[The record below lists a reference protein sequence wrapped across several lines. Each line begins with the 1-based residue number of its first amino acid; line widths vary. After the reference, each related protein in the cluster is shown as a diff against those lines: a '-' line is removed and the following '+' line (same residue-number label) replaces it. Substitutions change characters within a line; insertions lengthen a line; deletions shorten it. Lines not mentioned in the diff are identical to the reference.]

1 LDGDEVISSQLIRRL
16 VGVVLVV
23 SIAGC
28 GNGIAA
34 RETPAMPS
42 SDSLLAVP
50 IDEQRPLFF
59 YASDVSQIER
69 DRLEKTVNAAIDH
82 WGNYA
87 PLEVWTTGYQTKPIF
102 DLVFEY
108 CTRRGELN
116 QLDKFVCLDRFQN
129 HPFEDFRRE
138 TAMAVTSGMPS
149 MQGELTPITEL
160 GFHQITLSE
169 PVGFRH
175 DLPEKA
181 GLAQEVIFHEY
192 FHVVQDAYSFKN
204 PELAL
209 TNDYMNM
216 RFGETWFFE
225 GSAEFMALRE
235 VSNLRNSGELPLY
248 DGAINDLDFFEL
260 MRKKLDHAKLI
271 LSTHKKMSLKQSKQL
286 GVLSV
291 YEIGTWAVAYL
302 VNKTNPEIL
311 LQTFYPNLEKMSW
324 EKAFQATF
332 GMDLSDFY
340 LEFAKFM
347 KLSTDQ
353 QMAILE

>member
-1 LDGDEVISSQLIRRL
+1 MRRL

-28 GNGIAA
+28 GNGTAV
-34 RETPAMPS
+34 RETPASPS
-42 SDSLLAVP
+42 SDSVASVP

-69 DRLEKTVNAAIDH
+69 DRLEETVNAAIDH

-149 MQGELTPITEL
+149 MQGELMPITEL

-169 PVGFRH
+169 PMAFRP

-181 GLAQEVIFHEY
+181 GLAQKTIFHEY

-204 PELAL
+204 PELAV
-209 TNDYMNM
+209 TNDYMSM
-216 RFGETWFFE
+216 RFGESWFSE
-225 GSAEFMALRE
+225 GSAEFMAMRE
-235 VSNLRNSGELPLY
+235 VSQLRKDGKLNLYE
-248 DGAINDLDFFEL
+248 GALNDLDFLGL

-271 LSTHKKMSLKQSKQL
+271 LSTHKKMSLKQSKVR

-311 LQTFYPNLEKMSW
+311 LQTFYPNLEKMTW
-324 EKAFQATF
+324 DEAFNATF
-332 GMDLSDFY
+332 GMSVTDFY
-340 LEFAKFM
+340 SEFAQFM
-347 KLSTDQ
+347 KLSTDK
-353 QMAILE
+353 QMVILE

>member
-1 LDGDEVISSQLIRRL
+1 MDGNEVISSHLMRR
-16 VGVVLVV
+16 VAGVILAIV
-23 SIAGC
+23 IAGC
-28 GNGIAA
+28 GNGAA
-34 RETPAMPS
+34 VRQTPATPP
-42 SDSLLAVP
+42 SDSVLPVP
-50 IDEQRPLFF
+50 IDGQRPLFF

-69 DRLEKTVNAAIDH
+69 DRLEETVDAAIDH

-102 DLVFEY
+102 NLVFEY

-138 TAMAVTSGMPS
+138 TALAVTSGMPS

-160 GFHQITLSE
+160 GFRQITLSE
-169 PVGFRH
+169 PMGFRP
-175 DLPEKA
+175 DLPDKA
-181 GLAQEVIFHEY
+181 GLAQTVVFHEY

-204 PELAL
+204 PELAV

-216 RFGETWFFE
+216 RFGEPWFFE

-235 VSNLRNSGELPLY
+235 VSNLRSGGELPLY
-248 DGAINDLDFFEL
+248 DGAINDLNYFEL

-271 LSTHKKMSLKQSKQL
+271 LSTRKKMSLKQSKQL

-311 LQTFYPNLEKMSW
+311 LQTFYPNLERMTW
-324 EKAFQATF
+324 DEAFNETF
-332 GMDLSDFY
+332 GMSVSDFY
-340 LEFAKFM
+340 SEFAQFI
-347 KLSTDQ
+347 KLPTDE